1 MFTAPIVLVF
11 VLRRWIASATS
22 HHLGVTE
29 KFARKARWFNHWE
42 VSLRLRFGLK
52 RGQWL
57 RPSLWPRL
65 RSYGFPDAARA

>member
-11 VLRRWIASATS
+11 VLRRWIASASS
-22 HHLGVTE
+22 HHLGVAE
-29 KFARKARWFNHWE
+29 KFARKARRFSHLAI
-42 VSLRLRFGLK
+42 SLQSRFDLK

-57 RPSLWPRL
+57 RPLLWLRL